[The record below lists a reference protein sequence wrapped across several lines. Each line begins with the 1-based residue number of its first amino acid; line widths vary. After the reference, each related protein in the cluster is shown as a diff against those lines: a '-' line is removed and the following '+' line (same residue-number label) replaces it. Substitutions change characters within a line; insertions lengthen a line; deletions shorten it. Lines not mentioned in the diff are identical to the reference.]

1 MIDDPLRHPVIR
13 RSLAESCLKES
24 GAVLPAGF
32 RCRNTAFP
40 LHFRQKALDYPPFVL
55 QCAPIRQ
62 FQQGADGCNIHQLA
76 GPVKPGQQ
84 RLPHLRRAAG
94 VQQTGFCGEGLNQG
108 HGQLQPGNIRQLRN
122 VVERGVNMATTGV
135 LQLEDLPLE
144 ITASQYIP
152 RQVEPEKIEA
162 TPPAPEATSYE
173 DWERNKIWELM
184 QKYRA
189 NKSRI
194 AEEMGMSRGTL
205 YKKIRRYG
213 L

>member
-1 MIDDPLRHPVIR
+1 MD
-13 RSLAESCLKES
+13 CLMQHEW
-24 GAVLPAGF
+24 
-32 RCRNTAFP
+32 
-40 LHFRQKALDYPPFVL
+40 
-55 QCAPIRQ
+55 
-62 FQQGADGCNIHQLA
+62 
-76 GPVKPGQQ
+76 
-84 RLPHLRRAAG
+84 
-94 VQQTGFCGEGLNQG
+94 
-108 HGQLQPGNIRQLRN
+108 PGNIRQLRN